1 MSDLRNSRRLPHVE
15 VTAATLKWY
24 GCITL
29 FFYSLGMSVI
39 QNGLLHVNQLSGTQ
53 LRELM
58 AQNPEQMLLSTWA
71 VLFQLVGGLSIPVF
85 AFLTAEEFAR
95 GENYRGT
102 LLRLAGFA
110 LVSEIPYDL
119 AMSGTPFDWA
129 SQNMLFSLVI
139 GLVMLYGLRLFA
151 ASRAV
156 QVMIVLA
163 AVFWSALMR
172 TGFGLCLIL
181 LMAVYDLLRKKPKA
195 KLVLSGLISLM
206 YVTGPISNFVLKR
219 YNGQT
224 DSGRSKFLFDC
235 FYPLHLLV
243 LWGITLLI

>member
-1 MSDLRNSRRLPHVE
+1 MAKTLQSPLKRKER
-15 VTAATLKWY
+15 TAKPKTQ
-24 GCITL
+24 
-29 FFYSLGMSVI
+29 I
-39 QNGLLHVNQLSGTQ
+39 QGQVD
-53 LRELM
+53 M
-58 AQNPEQMLLSTWA
+58 PFMLLT
-71 VLFQLVGGLSIPVF
+71 VLLV
-85 AFLTAEEFAR
+85 
-95 GENYRGT
+95 
-102 LLRLAGFA
+102 
-110 LVSEIPYDL
+110 
-119 AMSGTPFDWA
+119 
-129 SQNMLFSLVI
+129 VI

-224 DSGRSKFLFDC
+224 DSGRSKLLFDC
-235 FYPLHLLV
+235 LYPPHLMV